1 MKSIKPGR
9 GPSFMS
15 GVSCIFVALFGV
27 VWTGIA
33 VSIGAGFFSLFGV
46 VFILFAIVQAIYN
59 FHNATQKNR
68 YSSFD
73 IVDGNEETDP
83 LNHRFGAQNSLS
95 SPSEETYQTEEKQDT
110 KNSKFCPYCGTKLEE
125 NFKYCNQCGKKIP

>member
-46 VFILFAIVQAIYN
+46 FFILFAIVQAIYN

-73 IVDGNEETDP
+73 IVDGDEETDP
-83 LNHRFGAQNSLS
+83 LNRRFGTQDSLS
-95 SPSEETYQTEEKQDT
+95 ASSAEDYQTVDKQDT